1 MAENQT
7 NPAPVVITPVSNT
20 TTMGTSSGSS
30 AAPLASGARV
40 ATAPGR
46 IPTTPT
52 PITSVRR
59 KAFVLLLA
67 AFLAAPLMA
76 QTAHT
81 DVLTWTASVTNGTTI
96 NVYRAAGSCASNPTA
111 FVQIATGVVAGG
123 PYTDASPLVGVQ
135 CYYVTAAL
143 GGVESIASN
152 KVTLTS
158 TVPLQ
163 PPTGLAG
170 TAN

>member
-1 MAENQT
+1 MK
-7 NPAPVVITPVSNT
+7 IKL
-20 TTMGTSSGSS
+20 
-30 AAPLASGARV
+30 AA
-40 ATAPGR
+40 
-46 IPTTPT
+46 
-52 PITSVRR
+52 
-59 KAFVLLLA
+59 LLLLTA
-67 AFLAAPLMA
+67 SAFG

-81 DVLTWTASVTNGTTI
+81 DVLTWTASPTNGTTI
-96 NVYRAAGSCASNPTA
+96 NVYRATGSCASNPTA

-123 PYTDASPLVGVQ
+123 PYTDVSPLVGVQ

-143 GGVESIASN
+143 GGVESVPSN
-152 KVTLTS
+152 KITLTS